1 MKELNQLKVSVI
13 IPFYNGAE
21 WLCEAVQSVLDQT
34 YKNLEIIVVNDGSKE
49 DVQPFLD
56 KYGDKIKYFYQENAG
71 SAAARNLAMRNA
83 TGDYY
88 ALLDSDD
95 MWFPEKTA
103 RQVAFMEKTGVMWS
117 HTGFNYWWPETGKKT
132 TPDVATNYG
141 NVFNRMLVAFKVAT
155 PTVMFNAKCFKE
167 NPDMVFPVH
176 MRKAQDF
183 GLFIQ
188 VAKKYPIGVIEE
200 PLANIRMRGTNTN
213 SRAMVRIQ
221 VNTRTLNSIR
231 TDTTGLYSNV
241 PGMVKFI
248 YGLYELNGKIVQF
261 FKKLFHLSDNATES
275 FAKVLWVFPFS
286 FERIYAKVLTK
297 KGIRGFD
304 ELKA

>member
-1 MKELNQLKVSVI
+1 MEEKKVSAI

-21 WLCEAVQSVLDQT
+21 WLSEAVRSVLDQT

-95 MWFPEKTA
+95 MWFPDKIA

-132 TPDVATNYG
+132 TPSVATNYG
-141 NVFNRMLVAFKVAT
+141 NVFDRMLVAFKVAT
-155 PTVMFNAKCFKE
+155 PTVMFNARCFKE

-261 FKKLFHLSDNATES
+261 FKKLLNLSDNEMES
-275 FAKVLWVFPFS
+275 FAKMLWVFPFS
-286 FERIYAKVLTK
+286 LERIYAKVLTK

-304 ELKA
+304 ELKT

>member
-1 MKELNQLKVSVI
+1 MNNNPLVSVI
-13 IPFYNGAE
+13 IPFYNGVE
-21 WLCEAVQSVLDQT
+21 WLCDAVQSVLDQT
-34 YKNLEIIVVNDGSKE
+34 YENLEIIVVNDGSKE
-49 DVQPFLD
+49 DIKLFLD

-71 SAAARNLAMRNA
+71 SAAARNLALRNA

-95 MWFPEKTA
+95 VWLPEKTA
-103 RQVAFMEKTGVMWS
+103 RQVAFMEKTGLMWS

-132 TPDVATNYG
+132 IPNVATNYG

-167 NPDMVFPVH
+167 NPEMVFPVH

-188 VAKKYPIGVIEE
+188 VAQKYPIGVIEV

-241 PGMVKFI
+241 PKMVKFI
-248 YGLYELNGKIVQF
+248 YSLYSMNGMVVQF
-261 FKKLFHLSDNATES
+261 MKKLFHLSDNATEL

-286 FERIYAKVLTK
+286 LERIYARFLTR
-297 KGIRGFD
+297 KGVRGYD
-304 ELKA
+304 ELKV